1 MMRPSVLILLLSL
14 AFSAPSKADECPD
27 MRESDLPVCAE
38 ILEKKLFENTVS
50 FTERGQKH
58 TYAKAPYTY
67 VFTDARVDPEPTN
80 PEIMKF
86 GKASKQGVAID
97 AFPNCF
103 YVTPELFEY
112 DGDLYAVYPNRNFNL
127 VYPGTNEIAVFKFDN
142 DKFKG
147 ICHFKRT
154 FAKTVLERG
163 KKLPLCQKILDKK
176 YTKSVSEPLQNLMT
190 DDEMQKIV
198 FSQIHSDGVRFQIL
212 HHGYQGTRTDYNND
226 GKTELLIDTVYDM
239 ECYNLFCGGYA
250 SFTGGGE
257 KQAFRACIPET
268 HTTVDITSGALPDQL
283 PFRGGYDMFDGEY
296 QEIVAVD
303 GKNYLLTSNRDSP
316 RRLDEITTL
325 PDGTNKIEQLC
336 TFKAQYEWR

>member
-1 MMRPSVLILLLSL
+1 MRPSVSMLLLAL
-14 AFSAPSKADECPD
+14 AFSAPSAADECPD
-27 MRESDLPVCAE
+27 MRESNSPVCSE

-50 FTERGQKH
+50 FTENGQKY
-58 TYAKAPYTY
+58 TYVKEPYTY

-80 PEIMKF
+80 PEIIRF
-86 GKASKQGVAID
+86 GKASKQSVAID

-112 DGDLYAVYPNRNFNL
+112 DGDLYVVYPNRNFNL

-190 DDEMQKIV
+190 DDEMQKSFFANPFGRRPV
-198 FSQIHSDGVRFQIL
+198 SNPAPRLSGNADGLQQRRKNGTVNRHGVRYGMLQPFLRRIRFLYRRGRKAGVQSL
-212 HHGYQGTRTDYNND
+212 HSRNAHDSRYYQRRFARST
-226 GKTELLIDTVYDM
+226 
-239 ECYNLFCGGYA
+239 
-250 SFTGGGE
+250 
-257 KQAFRACIPET
+257 
-268 HTTVDITSGALPDQL
+268 
-283 PFRGGYDMFDGEY
+283 
-296 QEIVAVD
+296 AV
-303 GKNYLLTSNRDSP
+303 P
-316 RRLDEITTL
+316 RRLR
-325 PDGTNKIEQLC
+325 
-336 TFKAQYEWR
+336 YV

>member
-1 MMRPSVLILLLSL
+1 MLLLVL
-14 AFSAPSKADECPD
+14 AFSAPSAADECPD
-27 MRESDLPVCAE
+27 MRESNSPVCAE

-50 FTERGQKH
+50 FTENGQKH

-67 VFTDARVDPEPTN
+67 VFTDVRADPEPTD
-80 PEIMKF
+80 PEITRF
-86 GKASKQGVAID
+86 DQASKQSVAID

-112 DGDLYAVYPNRNFNL
+112 NGDLYAVYPDRNLDF
-127 VYPGTNEIAVFKFDN
+127 VYPDTNEIAVFKFD
-142 DKFKG
+142 DEKFKG
-147 ICHFKRT
+147 ICHFRKT
-154 FAKTVLERG
+154 FVKTVLKRG
-163 KKLPLCQKILDKK
+163 KTPDLCQKILDKK
-176 YTKSVSEPLQNLMT
+176 YTKSVSEPLRNLMT

-212 HHGYQGTRTDYNND
+212 PHGYRGTRADYNND
-226 GKTELLIDTVYDM
+226 GKTELLIDTTYDM
-239 ECYNLFCGGYA
+239 ECYDFACGGYA
-250 SFTGGGE
+250 YFTTGGE
-257 KQAFRACIPET
+257 KQAFRAYIPET
-268 HTTVDITSGALPDQL
+268 HTTVDVSSGALPDQP
-283 PFRGGYDMFDGEY
+283 PFRGGFDLFSGEY